1 MTMILLFLYMSIIQ
15 KPCLFRIYYVLQLVV
30 PIEKTHIFYI
40 ERIYVD
46 W

>member
-1 MTMILLFLYMSIIQ
+1 MSIIK
-15 KPCLFRIYYVLQLVV
+15 KPCFFPIYYVLKLVV
-30 PIEKTHIFYI
+30 TIEKTHIFYI